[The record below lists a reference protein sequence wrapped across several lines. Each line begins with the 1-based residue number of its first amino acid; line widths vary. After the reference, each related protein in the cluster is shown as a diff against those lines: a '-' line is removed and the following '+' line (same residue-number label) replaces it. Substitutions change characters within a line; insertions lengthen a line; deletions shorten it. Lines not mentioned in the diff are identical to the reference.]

1 MTKQSLSF
9 LAFGVFA
16 VLLCTSSLPSF
27 GQETPSDWT
36 VDNFRWTGALAPE
49 TTLEVLNPYGDVR
62 LRAAYAGEVE
72 ISAMIQRRTSDPVKP
87 EVKLGRRRGRL
98 TIDVKYPAAPK
109 GDLHRVDIAVF
120 VPAGARL
127 AVRTQDGMIQANN
140 LANDVDFESTG
151 GNVFLTTTGT
161 ARVSTGRG
169 NISADLR
176 RDEWD
181 RAPSLRT
188 REGDITLTLPKDID
202 ARVQIRAPGEI
213 SPGKDGRIE
222 RRTAGKAVVTFGQGT
237 HSLNLETHRGGVTLL
252 TLPGGDLIGE
262 ED

>member
-1 MTKQSLSF
+1 MTKRSLRF
-9 LAFGVFA
+9 LNFCAFVGLFSV
-16 VLLCTSSLPSF
+16 SLASL
-27 GQETPSDWT
+27 GQETPPDWT
-36 VDNFRWTGALAPE
+36 VDNFRWTGVLAPE
-49 TTLEVLNPYGDVR
+49 KAIEVLNPYGDVR

-98 TIDVKYPAAPK
+98 TIEVKYPAAPR

-120 VPAGARL
+120 VPAGARV
-127 AVRTQDGMIQANN
+127 AVRTRDGMIQANN
-140 LANDVDFESTG
+140 LANDVELESTG

-161 ARVSTGRG
+161 AQVSVGRG

-176 RDEWD
+176 RDDWGQ
-181 RAPSLRT
+181 APRLRT
-188 REGDITLTLPKDID
+188 REGDITLSLPKDID

-213 SPGKDGRIE
+213 SPGKEGRLE
-222 RRTAGKAVVTFGQGT
+222 SRTAGRAVVTFGQGT
-237 HSLNLETHRGGVTLL
+237 HPLSLETHRGGVTLL
-252 TLPGGDLIGE
+252 TLPGADLIGE

>member
-1 MTKQSLSF
+1 MTKRSLF
-9 LAFGVFA
+9 RTFA
-16 VLLCTSSLPSF
+16 CLLCASSLASL
-27 GQETPSDWT
+27 GQETPPDWT

-49 TTLEVLNPYGDVR
+49 NAIEVLNPYGDVR

-87 EVKLGRRRGRL
+87 EVKLGRHRGRL
-98 TIDVKYPAAPK
+98 TVEVRYPTAPR

-120 VPAGARL
+120 VPAGARV
-127 AVRTQDGMIQANN
+127 AVRTKDGMIQANN
-140 LANDVDFESTG
+140 LANDVELESTG

-161 ARVSTGRG
+161 ARVSVGRG

-176 RDEWD
+176 RDDWD
-181 RAPSLRT
+181 RAPRLRT
-188 REGDITLTLPKDID
+188 REGDITLSLPKDID

-213 SPGKDGRIE
+213 SPGTGGRIE

-237 HSLNLETHRGGVTLL
+237 HPLSLETHRGGVTLI
-252 TLPGGDLIGE
+252 TLPGADLIGE